1 MNKKATALRY
11 DIEKDKAPK
20 VVAKGRGIIAE
31 KIIEKAKEYNV
42 AIKEDPDLLE
52 ALYKLDISQ
61 EIPETLYKAVAEIL
75 TELYKINNRMK
86 GG

>member
-11 DIEKDKAPK
+11 DVEKDKAPK

-31 KIIEKAKEYNV
+31 KILEKAKEYNV
-42 AIKEDPDLLE
+42 TIKEDPDLLE

-75 TELYKINNRMK
+75 TEVYKINNRMK
-86 GG
+86 GV